1 MQLRLGFPNH
11 IFFGGGKMIPGTL
24 PKDADPFILGKAA
37 GELCKVPN
45 PYTLHLNPN
54 THPYTLNRN
63 PRPKPNPSHI
73 ISRNQ
78 VVPIR

>member
-11 IFFGGGKMIPGTL
+11 IFFWGKKMIPGTL

-45 PYTLHLNPN
+45 PYTLNLNPKPY
-54 THPYTLNRN
+54 PYTLNLNSRA
-63 PRPKPNPSHI
+63 KP
-73 ISRNQ
+73 Q
-78 VVPIR
+78 C